1 MLGKISRP
9 KVKAAIKEEIL
20 AGVNFIFPIP
30 RRLSKNPP
38 ILNQFFLTD
47 KFSFPRLIAV
57 VGLGLG
63 EHEIDGVR
71 KEKERLTAACLEK
84 EELFC
89 SGCGFFI
96 L

>member
-1 MLGKISRP
+1 MTGEAWSKGNRIFN
-9 KVKAAIKEEIL
+9 EIT
-20 AGVNFIFPIP
+20 I
-30 RRLSKNPP
+30 
-38 ILNQFFLTD
+38 D